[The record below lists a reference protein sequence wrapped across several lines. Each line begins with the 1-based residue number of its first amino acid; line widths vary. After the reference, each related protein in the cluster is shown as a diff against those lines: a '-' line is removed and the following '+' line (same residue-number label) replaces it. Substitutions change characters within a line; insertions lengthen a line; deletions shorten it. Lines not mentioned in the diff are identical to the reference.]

1 MILITRPKFEAL
13 ALEEKLKQFGIAS
26 HVDPIISFSEVDN
39 LFLKEYD
46 QNFVCIFSS
55 IRAVHFIERKYQDF
69 KNIFKK
75 VKIVC
80 IGKKV
85 QSELNNK
92 SLNVIATFSDAN
104 DLLENFSFNDFQE
117 IKFCYFCSETFNR
130 DFVDRIKKKVNQFE
144 LVNVYKTIAASDF
157 NQTTKELIKSC
168 EINGYMV
175 YSRFSAKILIQILE
189 KNSLLHLALQQK
201 VFCLSESIQSIM
213 IQNGFKNLYSGT
225 SPNEAS
231 LLNVV
236 KKAH

>member
-13 ALEEKLKQFGIAS
+13 ALEEKLKQLGIVS

-55 IRAVHFIERKYQDF
+55 IRAVQFIERKY
-69 KNIFKK
+69 KNFTNLFKK
-75 VKIVC
+75 AKIVC
-80 IGKKV
+80 IGEKV
-85 QSELNNK
+85 QFELNNK
-92 SLNVIATFSDAN
+92 SLNVIETFSDAN
-104 DLLENFSFNDFQE
+104 DLVDNFKFNKFNED
-117 IKFCYFCSETFNR
+117 IFCYFAGETFNR
-130 DFVDRIKKKVNQFE
+130 DFVNRIKKKVNKFE

-168 EINGYMV
+168 KINGYMV
-175 YSRFSAKILIQILE
+175 YSKFSAKILIQILE
-189 KNSLLHLALQQK
+189 KNALLDLALQQK

-213 IQNGFKNLYSGT
+213 YQNGFKNLYSAI

>member
-46 QNFVCIFSS
+46 KNFVCIFSS
-55 IRAVHFIERKYQDF
+55 IRAVHYIERKYKNF
-69 KNIFKK
+69 TNIFKK

-85 QSELNNK
+85 QSELNSK
-92 SLNVIATFSDAN
+92 SVNVIATFSDAN
-104 DLLENFSFNDFQE
+104 DLVDNFKFNNFQE
-117 IKFCYFCSETFNR
+117 DKFRYFCSETFNR
-130 DFVDRIKKKVNQFE
+130 DFVNRIKNKINKFE
-144 LVNVYKTIAASDF
+144 LVHVYKTIAASDF
-157 NQTTKELIKSC
+157 NETTKELIKSGK
-168 EINGYMV
+168 INSYMV
-175 YSRFSAKILIQILE
+175 YSSFSAKILIQILE
-189 KNSLLHLALQQK
+189 KNALLDLALQQK

-213 IQNGFKNLYSGT
+213 SQNGFKNLYSAT